1 MHQAAESGKAAHTF
15 YKGGLL
21 AGQAARLSAW
31 AQALQPA
38 PGQRDAVSAHAGEE
52 RSLPAS
58 GAGEGPEA
66 RPGLERDAAAVE
78 LFRFALAACPLPYFG
93 QGVGM

>member
-1 MHQAAESGKAAHTF
+1 MHQAAESGEAAHTF

-38 PGQRDAVSAHAGEE
+38 PRLPDALPAHASGDGGAT
-52 RSLPAS
+52 AS
-58 GAGEGPEA
+58 DGRGLPEA
-66 RPGLERDAAAVE
+66 WPVPDRDAAAVE
-78 LFRFALAACPLPYFG
+78 LFRCALAACSPFPPG
-93 QGVGM
+93 NRQS